1 MRSDDPRDL
10 LAVVEKQKSG
20 NAADTKPLRKA
31 WRRVAVDFHQLEAAG
46 PVLGDLLNYRR
57 HDPAWAAPGSPEI
70 DQHRQRA
77 LLDHRR
83 IVGLAGFR
91 QPGQRRPAGTAMRHA
106 ARCRPD
112 SILPPAI
119 PAADERRGRGHGHQP
134 GTLTARR
141 SSKGVAGTRP

>member
-46 PVLGDLLNYRR
+46 PVLGDLLHDRR
-57 HDPAWAAPGSPEI
+57 HDPARATPGSPEI
-70 DQHRQRA
+70 DQDGKRA

-83 IVGLAGFR
+83 IVSLAGFR
-91 QPGQRRPAGTAMRHA
+91 QPGQGGAADTAMRHA
-106 ARCRPD
+106 ACCRSD
-112 SILPPAI
+112 SILP
-119 PAADERRGRGHGHQP
+119 AA
-134 GTLTARR
+134 
-141 SSKGVAGTRP
+141 V